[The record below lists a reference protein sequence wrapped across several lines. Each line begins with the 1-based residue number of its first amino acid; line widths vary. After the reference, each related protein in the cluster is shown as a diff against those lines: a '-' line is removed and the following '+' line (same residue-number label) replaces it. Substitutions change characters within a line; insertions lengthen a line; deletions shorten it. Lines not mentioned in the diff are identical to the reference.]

1 LPHPAAIGEGDR
13 QKKGTDPGAGIRRL
27 IHGWLSLVR
36 TVPPFTWPDVS
47 PIASRKERASEWA
60 AELLPVLYRQVR
72 ALAGPRPDLD
82 DLVQAA
88 AERALKTLG
97 RFEGRAQLS
106 TWTYAIAY
114 RTVLDHDR
122 WRFRWARRFQLAGD
136 DERPESAADV
146 DVEGAALE
154 ATRAASLHRALARIV
169 PSKRA
174 VVVLHDLEGL
184 ELKEVAAIVGV
195 NERTVRSR
203 LHDARKKL
211 LGILAADPAFDREG
225 RR

>member
-1 LPHPAAIGEGDR
+1 MA
-13 QKKGTDPGAGIRRL
+13 
-27 IHGWLSLVR
+27 SLVR
-36 TVPPFTWPDVS
+36 TAPPLTWPVS
-47 PIASRKERASEWA
+47 QGDGPPRATAHDEASDGA
-60 AELLPVLYRQVR
+60 AELLPLLYRQVR
-72 ALAGPRPDLD
+72 SLAGPRPDLD

-97 RFEGRAQLS
+97 RFEGRSQLS

-122 WRFRWARRFQLAGD
+122 WRFRWKRRFQLAGD
-136 DERPESAADV
+136 
-146 DVEGAALE
+146 VEGPDLPAANVDAERAARE
-154 ATRAASLHRALARIV
+154 AKRAASLHRALLRMV
-169 PSKRA
+169 PAKRA

-211 LGILAADPAFDREG
+211 VALLAADPAFDREG
-225 RR
+225 GP